1 MAEPKD
7 FLLPSVLAL
16 LGFLAFFS
24 GGSDVQVLDEVLPYV
39 CAAPF
44 MIPACIIFSSRLGA
58 VEKVGLSLSEGVM
71 TTEQYLEYKRAES
84 LTSQQSIGYTIMIGS
99 AISAGVIFVIGL
111 ASLFFI
117 AALSPATGSAGNT
130 FENTA
135 LFFWGLLKICFWI
148 YVGSHVV
155 IARPWQYFL
164 DEEKDR
170 PIEEKRTLEC
180 PSCSTAIRVPMSY
193 TGWAR
198 CPPCGEEFKI

>member
-7 FLLPSVLAL
+7 FVLPSVLAL

-84 LTSQQSIGYTIMIGS
+84 LMGQQSIGYTIMIGS

-117 AALSPATGSAGNT
+117 AALSLGSTGDA

-135 LFFWGLLKICFWI
+135 FFFWGLLKICFWI

-155 IARPWQYFL
+155 IARPWQYFVD
-164 DEEKDR
+164 DEEDG
-170 PIEEKRTLEC
+170 PVEEKRTLEC
-180 PSCSTAIRVPMSY
+180 PSCSTAIRVPVLH
-193 TGWAR
+193 WAGTLPR
-198 CPPCGEEFKI
+198 LW

>member
-7 FLLPSVLAL
+7 FVLPSVLAL

-44 MIPACIIFSSRLGA
+44 MIPACIIFSSRLGE
-58 VEKVGLSLSEGVM
+58 VEKVGLNLSEGVM

-84 LTSQQSIGYTIMIGS
+84 LMGQQSIGYAIMIGS
-99 AISAGVIFVIGL
+99 AISAGVIFLIGF
-111 ASLFFI
+111 ACLFFI
-117 AALSPATGSAGNT
+117 AALSYGSTGNE
-130 FENTA
+130 FENAA

-155 IARPWQYFL
+155 IARPWQYFV
-164 DEEKDR
+164 DGEEDG

-180 PSCSTAIRVPMSY
+180 PSCGAGIRVPMSY
-193 TGWAR
+193 TGRAR
-198 CPPCGEEFKI
+198 CPPCGEEFKV

>member
-7 FLLPSVLAL
+7 FVLPAVLAF
-16 LGFLAFFS
+16 LGFLAFLS
-24 GGSDVQVLDEVLPYV
+24 GGSDVPVLDEVLPYV

-44 MIPACIIFSSRLGA
+44 MIPACIIFSSRLGE

-71 TTEQYLEYKRAES
+71 TTEQYLDYKRAEGI
-84 LTSQQSIGYTIMIGS
+84 TGQQSIGYAIMIGS
-99 AISAGVIFVIGL
+99 AISAGVIFFVGL
-111 ASLFFI
+111 VCLFFI
-117 AALSPATGSAGNT
+117 AALSLGSTGNT

-155 IARPWQYFL
+155 IARPWQYFV
-164 DEEKDR
+164 DGEEDG

-180 PSCSTAIRVPMSY
+180 PSCGAAIRVPMSY
-193 TGWAR
+193 TGRAR

>member
-1 MAEPKD
+1 MAELKD
-7 FLLPSVLAL
+7 FVLPSVLAF

-24 GGSDVQVLDEVLPYV
+24 GGSDVPFLDDVLPYV

-58 VEKVGLSLSEGVM
+58 VEKVGISLSDGMM
-71 TTEQYLEYKRAES
+71 TTEQYLEYKRTES
-84 LTSQQSIGYTIMIGS
+84 LTGQQSIGYTIMIGS

-111 ASLFFI
+111 VCLFFI
-117 AALSPATGSAGNT
+117 AALSLGSTGNT

-155 IARPWQYFL
+155 IARPWQYFV
-164 DEEKDR
+164 DGEEDG

-180 PSCSTAIRVPMSY
+180 PSCGAAIRVPMSY
-193 TGWAR
+193 TGRAR

>member
-7 FLLPSVLAL
+7 FVLPAVLAF

-24 GGSDVQVLDEVLPYV
+24 GGSDVPVLDEVLPYV

-44 MIPACIIFSSRLGA
+44 MIPACIIFSSRLGE

-84 LTSQQSIGYTIMIGS
+84 ITGQQSIGYAIMIGS
-99 AISAGVIFVIGL
+99 AISAGVIFVTGL
-111 ASLFFI
+111 VCLFFI
-117 AALSPATGSAGNT
+117 AALSLGSTGNT

-155 IARPWQYFL
+155 IARPWQYFVE
-164 DEEKDR
+164 DEGDG

-180 PSCSTAIRVPMSY
+180 PSCGAAIRVPMSY
-193 TGWAR
+193 TGRAR

>member
-7 FLLPSVLAL
+7 FVLPAVLAF
-16 LGFLAFFS
+16 LGLLAFFS
-24 GGSDVQVLDEVLPYV
+24 GGSDVPVLDEVLPYV

-44 MIPACIIFSSRLGA
+44 MIPACIIFSSRLGE

-84 LTSQQSIGYTIMIGS
+84 ITGQQSIGYAIMIGS

-111 ASLFFI
+111 VYLFVI
-117 AALSPATGSAGNT
+117 AALSPATGSAGFT
-130 FENTA
+130 FESTV

-155 IARPWQYFL
+155 IARPWQYFVD
-164 DEEKDR
+164 DEEDG
-170 PIEEKRTLEC
+170 PVEEKRTLEC